1 MDPKI
6 SIIMPVYNAKKFLS
20 DTIRSILN
28 QTYKEFELII
38 IDDGSNDGSGE
49 ITDKYSKEDPRIK
62 VIHTQNQGICKARNL
77 GIKVSKGEYI
87 TFADHDDILDK
98 NLIKE
103 NLEMLIN
110 ENADWIKFGKIE
122 HIYRGDQLINKN
134 YSNFQKGTFDNKQ
147 LKEQIIT
154 LRCNGIL
161 TYVWDSI
168 FKKSIIN
175 KLKLS
180 FDENFK
186 YGNEDIDFC
195 QRYIEG
201 CGKMIISNKNY
212 YHHFTRMGIST
223 SSKFA
228 KEKIDSH
235 LYLAKKSIDMF
246 NYYNVDLN
254 QFRNEY
260 LFLLGRY
267 VVFNVCRDLNNAP
280 PEIKF
285 RDKKKIIKEIR
296 ENIIFSNEF
305 NFNRWYLLKKSI
317 KITVYLE
324 LFIKRMYWILLL
336 FDKYSKKIIYS
347 IRLVKKR
354 LINIGGI

>member
-1 MDPKI
+1 MEAKI
-6 SIIMPVYNAKKFLS
+6 SIIMPVYNAKSFIK
-20 DTIRSILN
+20 DTIESILN
-28 QTYKEFELII
+28 QTYKNFELIV
-38 IDDGSNDGSGE
+38 IDDGSSDGSSE
-49 ITDKYSKEDPRIK
+49 FCDKYSKKDSRVK

-77 GIKVSKGEYI
+77 GIKVAEGEYI

-103 NLEMLIN
+103 NLETLIN

-122 HIYRGDQLINKN
+122 HIYRGEQLINRN
-134 YSNFQKGTFDNKQ
+134 YSNFQKNIFDNKE
-147 LKEQIIT
+147 LKEQIII

-175 KLKLS
+175 KLNLS

-201 CGKMIISNKNY
+201 CGKLVVSNKNY
-212 YHHFTRMGIST
+212 YHHFTRIGVST
-223 SSKFA
+223 SSKFS
-228 KEKIDSH
+228 KKKIDSH
-235 LYLAKKSIDMF
+235 LYLAKKSIDTF

-254 QFRNEY
+254 RFRNEY

-280 PEIKF
+280 SEIKF
-285 RDKKKIIKEIR
+285 SDKKKIIKEMR
-296 ENIIFSNEF
+296 ENIVFKDEF
-305 NFNRWYLLKKSI
+305 NFSRWDLLKKSI

-324 LFIKRMYWILLL
+324 LFIREMYWTLLL
-336 FDKYSKKIIYS
+336 FDKYSKKIVYS
-347 IRLVKKR
+347 IRLAKKR
-354 LINIGGI
+354 LINIGGV